1 MIAKP
6 NDSNKID
13 TKVYKITKSSTKQQ
27 KVFFLKSRKTQ
38 RQMTKFFTS
47 TTMIDNYLVLY
58 R

>member
-27 KVFFLKSRKTQ
+27 KVFFFKKQ
-38 RQMTKFFTS
+38 KNP
-47 TTMIDNYLVLY
+47 TTNDEILYKYNYD
-58 R
+58 